1 MNRDLIRAL
10 NTSVAM
16 ALLAGCSGSTSP
28 IGVNAASPGASAQ
41 ATTQGGTSGDSI
53 PAVAKEAWSGDLLYV
68 ATGSDV
74 YVLSYPSGK
83 LLGRLPNET
92 PWGGPLASAR
102 TNRGNV
108 FVVGLAGVAEYSHRG
123 KHITT
128 LQSTDVPTGCS
139 VNPTTGNLA
148 VPYVGSG
155 GQYVVIYPGA
165 REPGQKVYGIPFPVP
180 GLCGYDVHGNLFVDG
195 RLSRCSRNFR
205 KAPRRFTTTILS
217 PKFGLYDSIHW
228 DGTLLSAIQ
237 SQNAFDPPRAA
248 FAPG

>member
-28 IGVNAASPGASAQ
+28 SELTPRPRERAHREQRREERVVIRS
-41 ATTQGGTSGDSI
+41 

-92 PWGGPLASAR
+92 PSGGALSLCCGQPGRTSSLWASLGSLNIR
-102 TNRGNV
+102 T
-108 FVVGLAGVAEYSHRG
+108 AAS
-123 KHITT
+123 T
-128 LQSTDVPTGCS
+128 LQRCQSPDVPTGCS
-139 VNPTTGNLA
+139 VDPTTGNLA

-195 RLSRCSRNFR
+195 LSRCSRNFR
-205 KAPRRFTTTILS
+205 KAPRRLATTS
-217 PKFGLYDSIHW
+217 
-228 DGTLLSAIQ
+228 
-237 SQNAFDPPRAA
+237 
-248 FAPG
+248 